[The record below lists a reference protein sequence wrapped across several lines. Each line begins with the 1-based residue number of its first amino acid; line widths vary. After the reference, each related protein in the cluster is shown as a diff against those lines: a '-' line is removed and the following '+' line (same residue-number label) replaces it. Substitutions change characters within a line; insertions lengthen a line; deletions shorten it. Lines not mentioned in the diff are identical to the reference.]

1 MLLRWRATAVDLVSV
16 QGADCWR
23 ELFGAS
29 HRVLLPIADIPAR
42 TVFPVD
48 ASVFV
53 RERDSAPKLK
63 SQSGGRRA
71 EPRRDNRNRT
81 ARGHPRRCRECG
93 GIALRRRSADSH
105 LAKMSPRLR
114 GKHCLSRK
122 ERSYALRA

>member
-29 HRVLLPIADIPAR
+29 HRVLLPIADIRAR

-48 ASVFV
+48 AAVFV
-53 RERDSAPKLK
+53 REKDSAPKLK
-63 SQSGGRRA
+63 SQFGGRRD
-71 EPRRDNRNRT
+71 EPRLDSRNRT
-81 ARGHPRRCRECG
+81 VRGHPRRCRECV
-93 GIALRRRSADSH
+93 GIALRHRSADSH
-105 LAKMSPRLR
+105 HAKMWPRRR
-114 GKHCLSRK
+114 GKHSLSRK